1 MEFPQWLFHKYLAW
15 QSEVG
20 QRKSLTAF
28 AAYVGVSQPQMTAY
42 LKGDYLPKGEN
53 LGKMAAVLGVEVYDV
68 MGMPRPL
75 ERGSEILDDPE
86 MVEFIKTIHAMPDD
100 LVGPMLD
107 FAADL
112 LLVLYQIPDP
122 ERRKKVMKRLIN
134 IESLDGEEV
143 GGVGKGRKNPVFK
156 KKPGWGKDRL
166 KP

>member
-1 MEFPQWLFHKYLAW
+1 MEFQQWLFHKYLDW
-15 QSEVG
+15 QGELG

-53 LGKMAAVLGVEVYDV
+53 LGKLAAALGVEVYDV

-75 ERGSEILDDPE
+75 DRASEILDDPE
-86 MVEFIKTIHAMPDD
+86 MVEFIKTIHSMPDD
-100 LVGPMLD
+100 LRGPMLD

-112 LLVLYQIPDP
+112 LLVLYRIPDP
-122 ERRKKVMKRLIN
+122 EKRKQAMKRLVH
-134 IESLDGEEV
+134 IEKLGGEEEE

-156 KKPGWGKDRL
+156 KKPGWEKTS
-166 KP
+166 